1 MTKITE
7 KKPKGLWA
15 NIHAKRKRGEKSDPR
30 SKEYK
35 AAKKAGEKIRK
46 QNEELAEPDGT
57 IKFGTDSKDVK
68 KMQKKGHTSVPYG
81 SGYDKVNEA
90 SSNFKVLL
98 RTAMEERPGRKIRL
112 GKKSDP
118 DHEVW
123 VKMGKPENHW
133 ICKKGKHK
141 GVIMDANE
149 WARHADK
156 FHMDNKELKFESK
169 MYKDVS
175 DKFKDA
181 LDRLPQKLFTSK
193 NVAKLAKKM
202 KEKRPDAAMAYAKD
216 AFGWLMKEN
225 KLRTE
230 LRKHIVKEINT
241 IFNSLP

>member
-118 DHEVW
+118 DHECCKV
-123 VKMGKPENHW
+123 GKE
-133 ICKKGKHK
+133 
-141 GVIMDANE
+141 DE
-149 WARHADK
+149 R
-156 FHMDNKELKFESK
+156 
-169 MYKDVS
+169 
-175 DKFKDA
+175 
-181 LDRLPQKLFTSK
+181 
-193 NVAKLAKKM
+193 
-202 KEKRPDAAMAYAKD
+202 EK
-216 AFGWLMKEN
+216 
-225 KLRTE
+225 T
-230 LRKHIVKEINT
+230 
-241 IFNSLP
+241 